1 MGKRKIKLEL
11 IQDKKMRYVSCNNP
25 YFFIPIPDCLI
36 ENLFT
41 LQICYNKRKRGLIKK
56 AMEVVLLTG
65 TRVLM
70 TIYDPVEGR
79 FTTYFSHD
87 KP

>member
-1 MGKRKIKLEL
+1 MFLT
-11 IQDKKMRYVSCNNP
+11 V
-25 YFFIPIPDCLI
+25 
-36 ENLFT
+36 
-41 LQICYNKRKRGLIKK
+41 QICYNKRKRGLIKK

-79 FTTYFSHD
+79 FTTYFSHG
-87 KP
+87 KL

>member
-1 MGKRKIKLEL
+1 MFLT
-11 IQDKKMRYVSCNNP
+11 SS
-25 YFFIPIPDCLI
+25 
-36 ENLFT
+36 
-41 LQICYNKRKRGLIKK
+41 QICYNKRKRGLIKK

-87 KP
+87 KLKDFKHEGPVIDERFCTQDVSLI